1 MLRKILIILL
11 SLILVIAIIGY
22 FYVHSMIKAPQPDYN
37 QNVKLSGLS
46 AKVTVKRD
54 KWGMPHIYAQN
65 LTDLYRV
72 LGYVMAQDRLWHMDL
87 IRRATEGRLSEIFGK
102 DFVKTDLLLRSL
114 QIPQKSEYLY
124 SQIPDSVKQFL
135 IAFSDGV
142 NQFIHSTKALP
153 VEFRILKYKP
163 EDWTPINTINL
174 VGFMAWDL
182 TLGWNEDIYLWQ
194 ALQKVDSIKF
204 SQLVPRFDNRPVIYK
219 EFKLPDSVKITNDL
233 SRVAQ
238 QLDNLGIIA
247 FTGSNNWAVGPQKS
261 VYGKPIL
268 ANDMHLGFGIPGI
281 WYQVHLKVPGKL
293 DVTGVTIP
301 GAPGVVAGHNESIAW
316 GMTNVMLDNVDF
328 YIETINDDTSAYL
341 LNGKWVPFKILNEK
355 IITKDGDTVTKKLL
369 FTHRGPVV
377 SGFKGLKNKV
387 ISMSW
392 GGYDSLSNELMGVIM
407 LNFAH
412 NWQEYNQ
419 AVRYFRAVAQNI
431 VYADIYGNIGIHV
444 GAGIPIRKG
453 PAYLPFKGDTTLHDW
468 KGWVSYDQ
476 LPYEFNP
483 KRGFV
488 ASANNISAKNY
499 PYYISKYFAAGYRYE
514 RIVQMLKAKDKLSTD
529 DFKKMH
535 TDWKSKLVEHTLPFI
550 NKQLATWKSDDKL
563 VQQAKEQ
570 LRNWDGVMS
579 TNGIAPMIFE
589 EFYHQLIMTAISDE
603 LGYELAAKIA
613 ANKMISGQFFE
624 RLVKNQA
631 SAWADNVNTKQKED
645 YNWMMK
651 TAFLRTVDT
660 LKHVMGDELDDWRYA
675 NRHIFILQHPLG
687 KVKILDMLFNLN
699 RGPYKIGGSWHTVSP
714 YSYHYGKKM
723 EVYHGASQRHIFVVG
738 DWDKGFMIIPTGNSG
753 LPGNE
758 FYCNQTEDYL
768 KGVYRPDAFSDS
780 AVEAVKKYQRQFV
793 PKL

>member
-1 MLRKILIILL
+1 MLRKILIILF
-11 SLILVIAIIGY
+11 SILLVVAVVSY
-22 FYVHSMIKAPQPDYN
+22 FYINSMIKAPQPDYN

-65 LTDLYRV
+65 LLDLYRV

-102 DFVKTDLLLRSL
+102 DFVNTDLLLRSL
-114 QIPQKSEYLY
+114 QIPEKSEYLY

-142 NQFIHSTKALP
+142 NQYIHNAKALP

-194 ALQKVDSIKF
+194 VLQKVDSIKF
-204 SQLVPRFDNRPVIYK
+204 SQIVPRFDNRPVIYRQ
-219 EFKLPDSVKITNDL
+219 FKLPDSVQVTNDL

-261 VYGKPIL
+261 VYNKPIL

-301 GAPGVVAGHNESIAW
+301 GAPGVVAGHNENIAW

-328 YIETINDDTSAYL
+328 YIETINNDTSAYL

-355 IITKDGDTVTKKLL
+355 IIVKGGDTVTKKLL

-387 ISMSW
+387 LSMAW

-407 LNFAH
+407 LNFAK
-412 NWQEYNQ
+412 NWQQFNQ
-419 AVRYFRAVAQNI
+419 AVKYFRSVAQNI
-431 VYADIYGNIGIHV
+431 VYADVQGNFGIHM

-453 PAYLPFKGDTTLHDW
+453 PAYLPFNGDTTLHDW
-468 KGWVSYDQ
+468 TGWVSYDK
-476 LPYEFNP
+476 LPYEFDP

-488 ASANNISAKNY
+488 ASANNKSAVNY
-499 PYYISKYFAAGYRYE
+499 PYYISKYFAGGYRYE
-514 RIVQMLKAKDKLSTD
+514 RIVEMLKAKNKLSTD

-535 TDWKSKLVEHTLPFI
+535 TDWKSKLVEHTLPYI
-550 NKQLATWKSDDKL
+550 NKQLSTWNSDDKL
-563 VQQAKEQ
+563 VNQAKQ
-570 LRNWDGVMS
+570 ALKQWDGVM
-579 TNGIAPMIFE
+579 TKDGIAPMIFE

-603 LGYELAAKIA
+603 LGYQLAAKIT

-631 SAWADNVNTKQKED
+631 SAWADNVKTKQKED
-645 YNWMMK
+645 YNWLMK

-660 LKHVMGDELDDWRYA
+660 LKKFMGDYDDWRYA
-675 NRHIFILQHPLG
+675 NRHIFVLEHPLG
-687 KVKILDMLFNLN
+687 KVKILDLLFHLN
-699 RGPYKIGGSWHTVSP
+699 RGPYKVGGSWHTVSP

-723 EVYHGASQRHIFVVG
+723 YVFHGASQRHIFVVG

-758 FYCNQTEDYL
+758 FYCNQTDDYI
-768 KGVYRPDAFSDS
+768 KGIYRPDAFSDS
-780 AVEAVKKYQRQFV
+780 AVEAVKKYQREFV